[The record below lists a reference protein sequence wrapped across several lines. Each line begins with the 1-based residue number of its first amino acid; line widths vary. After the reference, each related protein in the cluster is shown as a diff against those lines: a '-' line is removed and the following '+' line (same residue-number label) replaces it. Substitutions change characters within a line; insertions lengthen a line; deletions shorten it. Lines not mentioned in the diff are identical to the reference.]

1 LDNNIRYVVNYNK
14 DVYNKGCVV
23 LGSIFVAVIIWVC
36 ILLDLILKIFSMELS
51 TLITIPLVLV
61 LFVSIVIGL
70 HILALIKSKG
80 FLRFFYLISLWFL
93 QSCFIGAV
101 VWLNISKDP
110 YVQYSYIAIFSCIVL
125 ASYCIFFSPLLF
137 LKLHINPRSN
147 IFFRMLDDLNR
158 NIDKTQD
165 TESKEEIA
173 VDDLIGTTGRSE
185 TILRPTGRGRFNG
198 QLLHITTRG
207 EFISAHIP
215 IKIIQKSGGLYLVEE
230 YAEGNN
236 EQRG

>member
-1 LDNNIRYVVNYNK
+1 METIINNMSVDNKI
-14 DVYNKGCVV
+14 YNKGCLVFGSVFFIGFMWISV
-23 LGSIFVAVIIWVC
+23 L
-36 ILLDLILKIFSMELS
+36 LKIFFEGLKIHLPS
-51 TLITIPLVLV
+51 LIIIVWGSVWTISVV
-61 LFVSIVIGL
+61 VIL
-70 HILALIKSKG
+70 HSFAIIKSKG
-80 FLRFFYLISLWFL
+80 ILRGFYLISLWFL
-93 QSCFIGAV
+93 QSYYVGAV
-101 VWLNISKDP
+101 VWGNISKDP

-158 NIDKTQD
+158 NFDKTQD

-173 VDDLIGTTGRSE
+173 VDDLIGTTGLSE

-198 QLLHITTRG
+198 QLLHVTTRG

-215 IKIIQKSGGLYLVEE
+215 IKIIQKSGGLYVVEE
-230 YAEGNN
+230 YAEGNI
-236 EQRG
+236 